1 MTIMA
6 PSDENECRRM
16 LQTAYEH
23 PGPAMV
29 RYPRG
34 AGPGVEVQ
42 SEIELLPLGK
52 GELRRQGRDV
62 ALLAF
67 GTLVAPSLEAAE
79 VLDATVANMRF
90 VKPLDAD
97 LILHLARSH
106 RLLVT
111 LEENA
116 VAGGAGSAVSE
127 LLAKKGVDTCCAHL
141 GLPDRF
147 LGQATQE
154 EQLSECGL
162 DASGIEAAVRDA
174 LGDADP
180 VLPLSKRNAGV

>member
-23 PGPAMV
+23 RGPAMV

-34 AGPGVEVQ
+34 GGPGVAVQPKIEV
-42 SEIELLPLGK
+42 LPLGK
-52 GELRRQGRDV
+52 AELRREGRDV

-67 GTLVAPSLEAAE
+67 GTLVAPALEAAE
-79 VLDATVANMRF
+79 ALDATVANMRF
-90 VKPLDAD
+90 IKPLDED
-97 LILHLARSH
+97 LVRDLARRH

-127 LLAKKGVDTCCAHL
+127 LLAEKGIEVGCLHL

-147 LGQATQE
+147 LDQATQQ
-154 EQLSECGL
+154 EQLAECGL

-174 LGDADP
+174 LDDKGP
-180 VLPLSKRNAGV
+180 VVPLPKGNAAG

>member
-34 AGPGVEVQ
+34 AGPGVAVQ
-42 SEIELLPLGK
+42 SEIELLALGK
-52 GELRRQGRDV
+52 GEKRRRGRDV

-97 LILHLARSH
+97 LILDLARSH

-127 LLAKKGVDTCCAHL
+127 LLAEKGIQIRCIHL

-147 LGQATQE
+147 LDQATQQ
-154 EQLSECGL
+154 EQLAECGL

-180 VLPLSKRNAGV
+180 ALPLSKGNVGV